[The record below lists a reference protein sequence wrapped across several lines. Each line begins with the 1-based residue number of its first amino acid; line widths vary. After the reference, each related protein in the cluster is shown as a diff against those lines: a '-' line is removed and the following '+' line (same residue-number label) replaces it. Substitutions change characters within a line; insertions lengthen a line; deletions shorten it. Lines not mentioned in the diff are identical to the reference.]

1 MDEGFAVAES
11 LFWKKLLIRSGIAK
25 FLPSVRRRLAGG
37 ERFLRYYSDRVLNAP
52 LEELL
57 DDALFPDVQAPDA
70 INLALGAPRCD
81 LPLGALRGVNDRRAL
96 SVWGIPE
103 LRQEIAEQYKL
114 DHGPAVDPAD
124 EVLVTHGAAG
134 AFTVA
139 LDTFVN
145 PKARVVLF
153 DPTSPIY
160 RIGLKHRRATIVWVP
175 TWVEDGNVRLAMDA
189 FGKAMRG
196 ARMLVLCDPVNPTG
210 AVFAGEDL
218 EQIAFWAKKFDVLV
232 YQDESFGRYRY
243 DDDGIRLA
251 GLPHAENRV
260 ITAGSVS
267 KTFGLSAARI
277 GWLAGCKHLIRPCAV
292 TAALNAPFVSPL
304 CQQLALTALRSGD
317 ARAAALRDEFAG
329 RRRYVFERLQ
339 SVGLEPALPAG
350 AFFFWVPVEPLGL
363 SGREFARQ
371 LLAAKRV
378 LVNPGEPFG
387 PSGRYYVRLSYA
399 AEDGRLRE
407 GLSRL
412 IGFVSE
418 LRSKH
423 PQLNKKNG
431 PQMDTDFVA
440 QMSAD
445 QPDQSA
451 V

>member
-1 MDEGFAVAES
+1 MDEGLAVAES
-11 LFWKKLLIRSGIAK
+11 LFWKKLLIRTGIARL
-25 FLPSVRRRLAGG
+25 LPSVRRRLDGG
-37 ERFLRYYSDRVLNAP
+37 ERFLRYYSDRVLTAP

-81 LPLGALRGVNDRRAL
+81 LPLGALRGLNDRRAL
-96 SVWGIPE
+96 GVWGVPE
-103 LRQEIAEQYKL
+103 LRQEIAEQHKL
-114 DHGPAVDPAD
+114 EHGPAVDPTE

-145 PKARVVLF
+145 PSARIVLF

-160 RIGLKHRRATIVWVP
+160 RIGLKHRRATIIWVP
-175 TWVEDGNVRLAMDA
+175 TRVEDGKVRFAMDA

-196 ARMLVLCDPVNPTG
+196 ARMLVLCDPANPTG

-218 EQIAFWAKKFDVLV
+218 EQIAFWAKKFDVLI

-243 DDDGIRLA
+243 EDDGIRLA

-267 KTFGLSAARI
+267 KTFGLSAARV
-277 GWLAGCKHLIRPCAV
+277 GWLTGCKHLIRPCAV
-292 TAALNAPFVSPL
+292 TAALNAPFVSSL
-304 CQQLALTALRSGD
+304 CQQLALTALRSGE
-317 ARAAALRDEFAG
+317 ARATALRDEFAG

-339 SVGLEPALPAG
+339 SAGLGPALPAG

-399 AEDGRLRE
+399 GEDGRLRE

-412 IGFVSE
+412 AEFVGKLKGNNECPTCSNDE
-418 LRSKH
+418 CLTNAPPMTKEARMT
-423 PQLNKKNG
+423 N
-431 PQMDTDFVA
+431 A
-440 QMSAD
+440 E
-445 QPDQSA
+445 
-451 V
+451 